1 MDSILE
7 AKCLVRIRVGGVG
20 NHRFESAHCRRRIV
34 GAGQAAIAGA
44 QGVAESKSA
53 FLGSVITE
61 LLVAGG
67 SGAMFTIFTKLKLR
81 DSGKLPENPQTAHE
95 EAAARK
101 ARRWPR
107 GRAVEAAEV
116 RDTEES
122 SSQRR

>member
-1 MDSILE
+1 ME
-7 AKCLVRIRVGGVG
+7 
-20 NHRFESAHCRRRIV
+20 

-67 SGAMFTIFTKLKLR
+67 SGAMFNIFTKLKLR